1 MEALRA
7 FFEITL
13 RYTDLKWAKSRDDL
27 ISKCI
32 KVLRALSEGKALQ
45 EIRLNKDMSFGVED
59 SLELLEAFV
68 KENPQ
73 EVERLIKLL
82 GMYIKSPSPC
92 KTRMI
97 SFAEVLLENRA
108 VSKGE

>member
-32 KVLRALSEGKALQ
+32 KLLRALLEGKNLQ
-45 EIRLNKDMSFGVED
+45 EIRKSKELSFGVED

-68 KENPQ
+68 KEHPK
-73 EVERLIKLL
+73 EVEKLIKLL
-82 GMYIKSPSPC
+82 GLYIKSPSPC
-92 KTRMI
+92 KIRMI
-97 SFAEVLLENRA
+97 SLAEVLLENRT
-108 VSKGE
+108 VPKGE

>member
-32 KVLRALSEGKALQ
+32 KVLRALLEGKTLQ
-45 EIRLNKDMSFGVED
+45 EIRKNKELSFGVED

-68 KENPQ
+68 REHPQ
-73 EVERLIKLL
+73 GVEKLIRLL
-82 GMYIKSPSPC
+82 GLYIKSPSPC

-97 SFAEVLLENRA
+97 SLAEVLLEDRT
-108 VSKGE
+108 VPKGE